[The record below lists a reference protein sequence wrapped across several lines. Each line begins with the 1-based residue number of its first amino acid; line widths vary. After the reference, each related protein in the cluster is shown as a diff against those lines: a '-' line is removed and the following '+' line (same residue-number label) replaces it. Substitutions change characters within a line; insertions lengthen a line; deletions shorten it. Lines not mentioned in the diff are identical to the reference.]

1 LVIAASDCIGRYT
14 AREAQKYYKSL
25 DRRTQGELGQGL
37 APADRAHAPWGSQ
50 FPLAQSAC
58 VRQASPVGRFCRG
71 AAGPQDPIAQLP
83 DAHVRG
89 YMQGLPS
96 SERAVQ
102 MLAAAG
108 SDEKEQ

>member
-1 LVIAASDCIGRYT
+1 
-14 AREAQKYYKSL
+14 
-25 DRRTQGELGQGL
+25 
-37 APADRAHAPWGSQ
+37 
-50 FPLAQSAC
+50 
-58 VRQASPVGRFCRG
+58 VGRFCRG